1 MANREKGE
9 STYTVKGTTYQM
21 CLDSDAMV
29 EMESAASTPT
39 QRVFFPQVMSWA
51 QQGSWT
57 HQRILVWAS
66 LRKHHP
72 EITLKQAGDLMLD
85 SATEEMSHALRDLAI
100 AATPDPKDIEAL
112 GVPPA
117 NPPAA
122 QGTRERARRRR
133 GTGTVST
140 DTAAASV

>member
-1 MANREKGE
+1 MANTEKGE
-9 STYTVKGTTYQM
+9 STYTVKGTGYRM

-29 EMESAASTPT
+29 EMESAASTRE
-39 QRVFFPQVMSWA
+39 QRVFFPQVMAWA
-51 QQGSWT
+51 RQGSWT

-72 EITLKQAGDLMLD
+72 EVTLKQAGDIMLD
-85 SATEEMSHALRDLAI
+85 SATEELAKAITDLAI
-100 AATPDPKDIEAL
+100 ASSPDPKDLETL
-112 GVPPA
+112 GVKP

-122 QGTRERARRRR
+122 QGKRERSRRRP